1 MKWLTEFYITVALGI
16 VCKRIIMKSALKSAS
31 EKVKH
36 ECFLERKLNE
46 KWY

>member
-1 MKWLTEFYITVALGI
+1 MKWLIEFHVTMTLGI
-16 VCKRIIMKSALKSAS
+16 VCKWILMKSVF
-31 EKVKH
+31 EKVKY